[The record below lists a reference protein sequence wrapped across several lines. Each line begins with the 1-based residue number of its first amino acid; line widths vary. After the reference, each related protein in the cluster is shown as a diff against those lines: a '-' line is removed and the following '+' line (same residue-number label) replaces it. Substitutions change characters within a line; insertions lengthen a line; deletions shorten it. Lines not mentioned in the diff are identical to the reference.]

1 MAIHLLSNSQGHL
14 VGEWV
19 DNGPG
24 KNSGGKKTARVVR
37 VNYDSNSTWELALG
51 ERYIPTIICMVSSY
65 VSERSA
71 T

>member
-51 ERYIPTIICMVSSY
+51 QRCMSHHHLHGFNSY
-65 VSERSA
+65 VY
-71 T
+71 